1 MMVKIPM
8 VLSTAPTSL
17 ALSARLPT
25 VSLRR
30 PPCSLSRS
38 STARDKVL
46 SKPIPTS
53 MSSLNAY
60 SSHISI
66 LALSLCIYILSSILG
81 YIYIEPDKLTPDLR
95 NNQLRRL
102 ARHGLRSRASH
113 RARLPQRHRSQH
125 VARRGQIS
133 RSERRGSSDGG
144 RRALRSHRSRQRR
157 RIRQPPGHLDGVAR
171 LGAERVH
178 GRRHGQERR
187 RGLLL

>member
-17 ALSARLPT
+17 VLSARLPT

-38 STARDKVL
+38 LTARDKVL
-46 SKPIPTS
+46 SKPIPIYV
-53 MSSLNAY
+53 SSLTPTQATYIY
-60 SSHISI
+60 SR
-66 LALSLCIYILSSILG
+66 SLCIYILSSILG
-81 YIYIEPDKLTPDLR
+81 YIYIEPDKLTPDLH
-95 NNQLRRL
+95 NAQLRRL

-144 RRALRSHRSRQRR
+144 RRALRSHRSRQLRR
-157 RIRQPPGHLDGVAR
+157 VRQPAGHLDGVAR
-171 LGAERVH
+171 LGAECVH